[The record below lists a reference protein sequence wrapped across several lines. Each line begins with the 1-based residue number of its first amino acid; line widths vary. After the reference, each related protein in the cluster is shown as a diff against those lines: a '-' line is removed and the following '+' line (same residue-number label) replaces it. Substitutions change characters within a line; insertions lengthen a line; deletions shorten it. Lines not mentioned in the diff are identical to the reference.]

1 MANMNTKLH
10 RICVYLSNHHSLASY
25 GLVLDTFRMANQI
38 TGGDRFKLVKASQD
52 GHPVPH
58 EDGSLTVDGGLAL
71 LDACDVVIIPS
82 LWTPSA
88 LTIKDNQALIDRL
101 VTLPE
106 HKLVVTLCT
115 GAYLL
120 AASGRLNERQAT
132 THWFIADGFQAE
144 YPRVNVQAAANLT
157 HDGNLICS
165 GGAMAAVDAC
175 IYIVQLLSGRGT
187 AKHLARLLVTDVS
200 RASQAFYAPLYAL
213 RQHADRS
220 IHALEAFI
228 DTHHARTL
236 TLEDLAVQIHTSVR
250 TLQRRFRMATGM
262 TPIQYQQ
269 MVRIERSKELLE
281 ARSDAVQEIA
291 LQVGYQDRAAFGR
304 LFKKL
309 TGLTPDAYR
318 QRFLSPVSV
327 MQSLTSTISG

>member
-1 MANMNTKLH
+1 
-10 RICVYLSNHHSLASY
+10 
-25 GLVLDTFRMANQI
+25 MANQI
-38 TGGDRFKLVKASQD
+38 AGGDRFELFRASQD
-52 GHPVPH
+52 GHAVSH
-58 EDGSLTVDGGLAL
+58 EDGSLAVDGDLSL

-88 LTIKDNQALIDRL
+88 LTIKDNRALIDRL
-101 VTLPE
+101 TALPDD
-106 HKLVVTLCT
+106 KLVVTLCT

-132 THWFIADGFQAE
+132 THWFIADGFQAD
-144 YPRVNVQAAANLT
+144 YPRVSVQAAANLT
-157 HDGNLICS
+157 HDGNFICS

-175 IYIVQLLSGRGT
+175 IYVVQLLSGRGA

-213 RQHADRS
+213 RQHTDRS
-220 IHALEAFI
+220 VRALEAFI
-228 DTHHARTL
+228 DAHHAKSL
-236 TLEDLAVQIHTSVR
+236 TLDDLAAQIHTSVR
-250 TLQRRFRMATGM
+250 TLQRRFQMATGM

-281 ARSDAVQEIA
+281 ARNDAVQEIA

-318 QRFLSPVSV
+318 QRYVAAR
-327 MQSLTSTISG
+327 